1 MADQAKVIQ
10 VKNNH
15 LVLEVVRDKPCML
28 CGQTSGCGNSL
39 WGKLLNHEDKK
50 ITVENNIGAK
60 EGDVVNLEMN
70 EKDILKSALIIY
82 LIPLLFFLVLLACAQ
97 HFVENNFLILL
108 SGVAGLFL
116 GIFAARKLVDFMKI
130 TLKIKVN

>member
-10 VKNNH
+10 IKDNH
-15 LVLEVVRDKPCML
+15 LILEVVRDKPCML

-39 WGKLLNHEDKK
+39 WGKLLNHQEKK

-60 EGDVVNLEMN
+60 EGDLVTLEMK
-70 EKDILKSALIIY
+70 EKDILKSAFIIY

-97 HFVENNFLILL
+97 YFLENNFLILL
-108 SGVAGLFL
+108 IGLVGLFL
-116 GIFAARKLVDFMKI
+116 GIFIARQLVNFLKI
-130 TLKIKVN
+130 SLKIKVN

>member
-15 LVLEVVRDKPCML
+15 LVLELVRDKPCML
-28 CGQTSGCGNSL
+28 CGQTAGCGNSL

-60 EGDVVNLEMN
+60 EGDIVNLEMN

-97 HFVENNFLILL
+97 YFLENNFLILL
-108 SGVAGLFL
+108 IGIAGLFL
-116 GIFAARKLVDFMKI
+116 GIIAARKLVDFMKI
-130 TLKIKVN
+130 SLKIKVN